1 MLIPDF
7 QGDADAVTK
16 SGMMVGLG
24 ECWDEIIETMRDLR
38 SVDCDLLIVGQY
50 LRPSGNYAAGTVVR
64 AR

>member
-7 QGDADAVTK
+7 HGDADAVTK
-16 SGMMVGLG
+16 SGMMVGLE

-38 SVDCDLLIVGQY
+38 SVDCDLLTVGRY
-50 LRPSGNYAAGTVVR
+50 LRHSGQHAPL